1 MTDTRSDPR
10 YIRMIGLTLL
20 AALFVVAS
28 CQVEQVSINIEVEQ
42 VTPDAR
48 ANAMD
53 GADRILEQSASLEF
67 KLVLPVTELEPALSR
82 IDRQIVGALGVD
94 SLRAL
99 GRDNEGPGQAIPFT
113 SLLRSGDVE
122 GAYLIATEDVDVAEI
137 YLALPEV
144 QRALPR
150 NVSLHWEA
158 DVTGLQQR
166 TYRRLIVT
174 EEDAFVTGDMLE
186 DATAQGDPLSN
197 RPQVAFQFNREGGR
211 RFSTF
216 TTQHIG
222 DHIAIILDDEIVS
235 RPVVRARIGASG
247 VINLGNSASPRR

>member
-1 MTDTRSDPR
+1 MTDTRNDPK

-20 AALFVVAS
+20 AALLVVAS
-28 CQVEQVSINIEVEQ
+28 CQVEQVSITMQVEQ
-42 VTPDAR
+42 TTREAPLVETV
-48 ANAMD
+48 

-99 GRDNEGPGQAIPFT
+99 NPFT

-158 DVTGLQQR
+158 DLTGLQQR

-174 EEDAFVTGDMLE
+174 EEDAFVTGDML
-186 DATAQGDPLSN
+186 DVATAQRDPQFN
-197 RPQVAFQFNREGGR
+197 QRQVAFQFNRAGGR
-211 RFSTF
+211 RFSNF
-216 TTQHIG
+216 TAQHIG

-235 RPVVRARIGASG
+235 MPVVRARIGANG
-247 VINLGNSASPRR
+247 VIDLGNSASARR